1 MEKIIIIGVTH
12 HNTLTMVRCLGKAG
26 YGIQLYI
33 YGDKDSY
40 IRYSKYITGY
50 TCTDTCKE
58 VFELLLASKNE
69 LGYKPIVISC
79 CDEVAHLFDQNY
91 DELKDSYIFFNC
103 GEQGRLT
110 KYMDKQK
117 QVHLAE
123 KSGIVVPK
131 SIVKNEEATT
141 ITFSTYP
148 CICKPL
154 SSINGEKAQIKVC
167 NNQESL
173 DRALVSFGSQSRV
186 QIQEFIKREYE
197 MVVIG
202 LRVNDEIIIPGFIR
216 KIRDRM
222 GGTTYATIYPIT
234 EIPIEVTTS
243 VKMFIEETNYE
254 GLFGVELI
262 YANGKYYFVEANLRN
277 DATTFAFSIAGVN
290 LALAYVLAKSG
301 KDFHIETS
309 KTLRKINSM
318 VELTDIT
325 HVMKLRV
332 SPFRWLKERKGCESL
347 YFYNKEDMKPYKI
360 AKRQFLMGY
369 VNRVLK
375 KLHLQ

>member
-1 MEKIIIIGVTH
+1 MERIIVVGVTH

-40 IRYSKYITGY
+40 IRYSKYVTGY
-50 TCTDTCKE
+50 TYTDTCKE
-58 VFELLLASKNE
+58 VFDLLLAQKE
-69 LGYKPIVISC
+69 GLRYKPIVISC
-79 CDEVAHLFDQNY
+79 CDEVAHLFDLNY
-91 DELKDSYIFFNC
+91 DGLKDLYIFFNC
-103 GEQGRLT
+103 GKRGRLT
-110 KYMDKQK
+110 YYMDKQK
-117 QVHLAE
+117 QVLLAE
-123 KSGIVVPK
+123 KSGIAVPQ
-131 SIVKNEEATT
+131 STVKDEETTT
-141 ITFSTYP
+141 IRFSTYP

-154 SSINGEKAQIKVC
+154 SSINGEKAQIRVC

-173 DRALVSFGSQSRV
+173 DKVLSSFGKQSRV

-202 LRVNDEIIIPGFIR
+202 LRVNGETIIPGFIR

-222 GGTTYATIYPIT
+222 GGTTYATIYPIS
-234 EIPIEVTTS
+234 EIPTS
-243 VKMFIEETNYE
+243 VTKSAKMFIEETNYE
-254 GLFGVELI
+254 GLFGIELI

-277 DATTFAFSIAGVN
+277 DATTFAFSVAGVN

-301 KDFHIETS
+301 KEFHIETS

-325 HVMKLRV
+325 HVMKLKV

-360 AKRQFLMGY
+360 AKKQFITGY
-369 VNRVLK
+369 VKRVLK